1 MSSDELKKN
10 FSLERVAKSGA
21 MFDVKK
27 LEWMN
32 GHYIRQASLGH
43 IANSL
48 LDYWQEFPTEG
59 IKPLPDRETLIRIV
73 PLIHQRIKTLK
84 DATPLISFFF
94 QSTIHYD
101 INELVQKNMDTNST
115 KLALLETSSLIESME
130 NFDASTIEN
139 TLRNL
144 ATDIGIKPGQL
155 FGSIRVA
162 TTGLK
167 VAPPLFE
174 TLEVLG
180 KKRSLAAI
188 DLAVEKLQAT
198 SVQESES

>member
-1 MSSDELKKN
+1 
-10 FSLERVAKSGA
+10 
-21 MFDVKK
+21 
-27 LEWMN
+27 
-32 GHYIRQASLGH
+32 
-43 IANSL
+43 
-48 LDYWQEFPTEG
+48 
-59 IKPLPDRETLIRIV
+59 
-73 PLIHQRIKTLK
+73 
-84 DATPLISFFF
+84 
-94 QSTIHYD
+94 
-101 INELVQKNMDTNST
+101 MDTNST

-130 NFDASTIEN
+130 NFDAPTIEH

-144 ATDIGIKPGQL
+144 ATDLGIKPGRL

-180 KKRSLAAI
+180 KKRSLTAI

-198 SVQESES
+198 SVQQSES

>member
-1 MSSDELKKN
+1 MAKK
-10 FSLERVAKSGA
+10 SAIHRQKKRQRTVAVHAER
-21 MFDVKK
+21 
-27 LEWMN
+27 
-32 GHYIRQASLGH
+32 RASL
-43 IANSL
+43 
-48 LDYWQEFPTEG
+48 
-59 IKPLPDRETLIRIV
+59 
-73 PLIHQRIKTLK
+73 IKTLK

-180 KKRSLAAI
+180 KKRSLATI